1 MLATITA
8 FWRLGA
14 KLGLVRRYGLF
25 EPVGL
30 ITGNGPGPMMARMM
44 AWLLTPAST
53 RDTGYGQRL
62 ALALEAMGPTFIKL
76 GQILATRGDL
86 VGADMAL
93 ALAGLQDKLP
103 PFDLGLAKQA
113 VAQALDQKLE
123 AVFADFGPAIAA
135 ASIAQV
141 HFATTI
147 DGVEVAVKVLR
158 PNVEQG
164 LAQDLADMRALAAAL
179 EFFVPSSQRLRP
191 KAIVETLAQS
201 IAIELDLRMEAAAC
215 AELGEALVGDPDF
228 RVPKVDWA
236 RTARRVMTLS
246 RVEGIALSDMDAVIA
261 RHDRAAL
268 ARKLV
273 HGFLRQAM
281 IGGFFHADLHPG
293 NLFVA
298 EDGALVAVDFGIMGR
313 LSKDTSRFL
322 ALILKGFVER
332 DYRGIAQVHVDAGYV
347 GRDRDIEAFAQALRA
362 VGEPVFD
369 RPAAEISMGR
379 LLTQLFEVTERFDMH
394 TQPQLLMLQKTMV
407 VVEGVARNL
416 DPSMNIFE
424 AARPIIEEWMREYL
438 GPSAFM
444 RDLRDAAGRLVDWIR
459 QQRPPEPEPV
469 TIPVPAKIEPAP
481 PVLWHWL
488 AAGAFILSLLAVALE
503 LLRHPG

>member
-1 MLATITA
+1 
-8 FWRLGA
+8 
-14 KLGLVRRYGLF
+14 
-25 EPVGL
+25 
-30 ITGNGPGPMMARMM
+30 
-44 AWLLTPAST
+44 
-53 RDTGYGQRL
+53 
-62 ALALEAMGPTFIKL
+62 
-76 GQILATRGDL
+76 
-86 VGADMAL
+86 
-93 ALAGLQDKLP
+93 
-103 PFDLGLAKQA
+103 
-113 VAQALDQKLE
+113 
-123 AVFADFGPAIAA
+123 
-135 ASIAQV
+135 
-141 HFATTI
+141 
-147 DGVEVAVKVLR
+147 
-158 PNVEQG
+158 
-164 LAQDLADMRALAAAL
+164 
-179 EFFVPSSQRLRP
+179 
-191 KAIVETLAQS
+191 
-201 IAIELDLRMEAAAC
+201 
-215 AELGEALVGDPDF
+215 
-228 RVPKVDWA
+228 
-236 RTARRVMTLS
+236 
-246 RVEGIALSDMDAVIA
+246 MDAVIA

-469 TIPVPAKIEPAP
+469 TIPVPAKIEPAA